1 MMQNNYYIEDL
12 TDEEKGVSKKD
23 GLVYFIDNAKL
34 DDTVTIKNIKDKKR
48 FIEAETDSVLKDS
61 RFRIKSKCK
70 FYEKCTGCTFQ
81 DLEYIKEKDF
91 KKNKLI
97 NNLKRIGNIQNLDEK
112 DIDLI
117 TLDENILNYRNKI
130 TLKVKDNKLGY
141 FKRQTNDIVEIDECV
156 AANENINK
164 VIKELKKV
172 DLKHVKEIVIR
183 SIQDKMQIEI
193 ELKEQY
199 KIDNKIKE
207 SFKNLENIKEVS
219 EIYLK
224 YKDKKNKVQR
234 YILYKK
240 EDFVISFLD
249 NKFKI
254 RTDSFFQVNTNMAEK
269 VYKDIK
275 EEIVKNE
282 KSKSAILIDLYSG
295 VGVSSIIFSDIFK
308 KIVSIE
314 LNEEAIKDA
323 KENVKLNNK
332 ENIEIIQGKAE
343 EEILKLQIPEKSFV
357 FVDPPRKGLTN
368 EIIDKINESNVK
380 DVIYMS
386 CNSTTLARDLK
397 KFRLYNYN
405 IKQIKL
411 YDMFPRTMHFEM
423 VVLMSKRDYA
433 NYDL

>member
-48 FIEAETDSVLKDS
+48 FIEAETDNVLKES

-97 NNLKRIGNIQNLDEK
+97 NNLKRIGNVQNLDEK

-130 TLKVKDNKLGY
+130 TLKFKDNKLGY

-164 VIKELKKV
+164 VIKELKNI
-172 DLKHVKEIVIR
+172 DLKHVREIVIR
-183 SIQDKMQIEI
+183 SIQDKIQIEI
-193 ELKEQY
+193 ELKENCE
-199 KIDNKIKE
+199 IDNKFKE
-207 SFKNLENIKEVS
+207 HFKKLENIKEVS
-219 EIYLK
+219 EIYVK

-234 YILYKK
+234 DILYKK

-368 EIIDKINESNVK
+368 EIVDKINESNVK

-397 KFRLYNYN
+397 RFKSYNYN

-411 YDMFPRTMHFEM
+411 YDMFPRTMHFESL
-423 VVLMSKRDYA
+423 VFISKD
-433 NYDL
+433 

>member
-1 MMQNNYYIEDL
+1 MMQNSYYIEDL
-12 TDEEKGVSKKD
+12 TDDEKGISKKD

-48 FIEAETDSVLKDS
+48 FIEAEKDSVLKKS
-61 RFRIKSKCK
+61 SFRIKSKCK

-97 NNLKRIGNIQNLDEK
+97 NNLKRIGNIRDLDAK

-117 TLDENILNYRNKI
+117 TLDENILNYRNKL

-164 VIKELKKV
+164 VIKEFKNI

-193 ELKEQY
+193 ELKENCE
-199 KIDNKIKE
+199 IDNKIKE
-207 SFKNLENIKEVS
+207 HFKNLENIKEVF
-219 EIYLK
+219 EIYIK

-234 YILYKK
+234 DILYKK
-240 EDFVISFLD
+240 ENFVINFLD

-275 EEIVKNE
+275 DEILKNE

-397 KFRLYNYN
+397 RFRSYNYN

-411 YDMFPRTMHFEM
+411 YDMFPRTMHFESL
-423 VVLMSKRDYA
+423 VFISKD
-433 NYDL
+433 

>member
-48 FIEAETDSVLKDS
+48 FIEAETDSVLKKS

-97 NNLKRIGNIQNLDEK
+97 NNLKRIGNIQDLDEK
-112 DIDLI
+112 DIDVI
-117 TLDENILNYRNKI
+117 TLDENILNYRNKL
-130 TLKVKDNKLGY
+130 TLKVKENKLGY

-164 VIKELKKV
+164 VIKELKNI
-172 DLKHVKEIVIR
+172 DLKYVKEIVIR

-193 ELKEQY
+193 ELKDSY
-199 KIDNKIKE
+199 KVDNKPKE
-207 SFKNLENIKEVS
+207 SFKNLENIKEIS
-219 EIYLK
+219 EIYVK

-234 YILYKK
+234 DILYKK

-275 EEIVKNE
+275 DEIVKNE
-282 KSKSAILIDLYSG
+282 NSKSTILIDLYSG

-368 EIIDKINESNVK
+368 EIVDKINESNVK

-397 KFRLYNYN
+397 RFKSYNYN

-411 YDMFPRTMHFEM
+411 YDMFPRTMHFETI
-423 VVLMSKRDYA
+423 VLMSRYSV
-433 NYDL
+433 NT

>member
-12 TDEEKGVSKKD
+12 TDEEKGVSKKE

-48 FIEAETDSVLKDS
+48 FIEAEKDSILKES

-112 DIDLI
+112 DIDVI

-164 VIKELKKV
+164 VIKEFKNI
-172 DLKHVKEIVIR
+172 DLKHVREIVIR

-193 ELKEQY
+193 ELKDSY
-199 KIDNKIKE
+199 KVDNKPKE
-207 SFKNLENIKEVS
+207 SLKNLENIKEVS
-219 EIYLK
+219 EIYVK
-224 YKDKKNKVQR
+224 YKDKKNKGKR
-234 YILYKK
+234 DILYKK

-275 EEIVKNE
+275 DEIVKNE
-282 KSKSAILIDLYSG
+282 KSKSTILIDLYSG

-397 KFRLYNYN
+397 RFKSYNYN
-405 IKQIKL
+405 VKQIKL
-411 YDMFPRTMHFEM
+411 YDMFPRTMHFESL
-423 VVLMSKRDYA
+423 VFISKD
-433 NYDL
+433 

>member
-1 MMQNNYYIEDL
+1 MMQNSYYIEDL

-97 NNLKRIGNIQNLDEK
+97 NNLKRIGNIQEIDEK

-193 ELKEQY
+193 ELKDSY
-199 KIDNKIKE
+199 KKDNKLKE

-219 EIYLK
+219 EIYIK

-234 YILYKK
+234 DILYKK
-240 EDFVISFLD
+240 ENFVISFLD

-368 EIIDKINESNVK
+368 EIVDKINESNVK

-397 KFRLYNYN
+397 RFSSYNYN

-411 YDMFPRTMHFEM
+411 YDMFPRTMHFETI
-423 VVLMSKRDYA
+423 VLMT
-433 NYDL
+433 NQ